1 MQVSLTRQGGAG
13 KAHPPYHLDQ
23 AFTLEEVLDGYTR
36 NSAYTEFMEKRLGTL
51 EPGKL
56 ADLIV
61 LSQDLSKI
69 PPSSIGRTK
78 VLLTLVGG
86 KEVWRKELQ

>member
-1 MQVSLTRQGGAG
+1 M
-13 KAHPPYHLDQ
+13 
-23 AFTLEEVLDGYTR
+23 LDGYTR
-36 NSAYTEFMEKRLGTL
+36 NSAYAEFMEKRLGTL

-69 PPSSIGRTK
+69 APSSIGQTK

-86 KEVWRKELQ
+86 KEVWGRDGRDQTDQADDDGARSSIAAIVVGLFF